1 MLYRMAIYMK
11 KILFAV
17 ISFVLAAA
25 SAGGL
30 FLSKTGT
37 TYRYTQI
44 DNTKIEK
51 IESRGGVID
60 LKGGVD
66 YQYALPSYDED
77 GEKKEISFGTSR
89 ELREGAFIRLT
100 VAALRGVTKWE
111 EVQYDE
117 LPLSVQ
123 DKYEQK
129 ES

>member
-1 MLYRMAIYMK
+1 MK

-17 ISFVLAAA
+17 IALILAAA

-30 FLSKTGT
+30 FLSKTDT
-37 TYRYTQI
+37 AYRYTQI
-44 DNTKIEK
+44 DNSKKEK

-60 LKGGVD
+60 LKGGMD
-66 YQYALPSYDED
+66 YQYTLPSYSED
-77 GEKKEISFGTSR
+77 GKEKDITFGTSR

-117 LPLSVQ
+117 MPLSVQ

-129 ES
+129 DS

>member
-1 MLYRMAIYMK
+1 MK
-11 KILFAV
+11 KIWIA
-17 ISFVLAAA
+17 IIAAILAAA
-25 SAGGL
+25 SIGSL

-60 LKGGVD
+60 FKGGMD
-66 YQYALPSYDED
+66 YQYTLPSYNED
-77 GEKKEISFGTSR
+77 GKDKDITFGTSR
-89 ELREGAFIRLT
+89 ELREGAFVRLT
-100 VAALRGVTKWE
+100 VALRGVIKWE

-123 DKYEQK
+123 DKYEYE